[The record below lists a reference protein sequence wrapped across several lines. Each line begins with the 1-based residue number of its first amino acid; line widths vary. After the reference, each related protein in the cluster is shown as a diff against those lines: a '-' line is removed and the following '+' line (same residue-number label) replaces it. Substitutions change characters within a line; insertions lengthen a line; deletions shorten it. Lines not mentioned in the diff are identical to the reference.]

1 MQHSKIVVY
10 YTKDRNARNYIFKSQ
25 LSCNTGLNQF
35 LNQSLLKKLKKKK
48 KHSRVLVETK
58 TLAWEDDYKRKKKFL

>member
-48 KHSRVLVETK
+48 NIQELVETK
-58 TLAWEDDYKRKKKFL
+58 MLAWEDDYKRKKKFL